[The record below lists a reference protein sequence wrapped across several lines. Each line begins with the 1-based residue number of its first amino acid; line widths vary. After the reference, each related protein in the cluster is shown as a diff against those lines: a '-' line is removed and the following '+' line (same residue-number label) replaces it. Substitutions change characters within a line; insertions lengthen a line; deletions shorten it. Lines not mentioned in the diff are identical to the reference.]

1 MNKIWSECVI
11 DASSACDG
19 RDAIDCI
26 LQDSGYMLQCRQRSL
41 QLVNCHCR
49 SGSDF
54 CLKLVHAPL
63 VDTVKELDGVK
74 EANTHLVPLESPLLR
89 LRLLGLGVVKLLD
102 LGVKPQPLG
111 GQQLA

>member
-1 MNKIWSECVI
+1 MI

-19 RDAIDCI
+19 SDPIDCI
-26 LQDSGYMLQCRQRSL
+26 LQEDSGNMLQCLQRSL

-49 SGSDF
+49 WRSDF
-54 CLKLVHAPL
+54 CLKLIHAPL
-63 VDTVKELDGVK
+63 IDTVEELDGV
-74 EANTHLVPLESPLLR
+74 EETNTHLVPLEPPLLC
-89 LRLLGLGVVKLLD
+89 LCLLGLGVVKLLD